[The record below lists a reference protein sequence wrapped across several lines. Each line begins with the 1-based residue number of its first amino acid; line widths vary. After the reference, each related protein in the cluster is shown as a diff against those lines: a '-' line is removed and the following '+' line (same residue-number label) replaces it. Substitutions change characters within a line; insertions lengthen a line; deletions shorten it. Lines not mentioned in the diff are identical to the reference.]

1 MCVCV
6 CVCTHLEM
14 SVYLFLYLLL
24 DAGSYKQVN
33 ILSYFRRLYDSFHY
47 NLYFSL
53 ECLKFSYLFIS

>member
-1 MCVCV
+1 M
-6 CVCTHLEM
+6 CTHLEM